1 MSTYTALY
9 RQWRPDT
16 FDEVVGQDVVIRTL
30 KNQLESGR
38 IAHAY
43 LFCGSRGTGKTST
56 AKIFARAVNCMD
68 LQENGPCGRCEACVS
83 LSSGNNMDIIEID
96 AASNNS
102 VDDVRDLRD
111 KIKFPPAVGKYRV
124 YIVDEVHMLSTGAFN
139 ALLKTLEEPPAHAV
153 FILATTA
160 PHKLPST
167 ILSRCQRFDF
177 KRIPLR
183 TIVERLKAICTR
195 IGAEVEEAGLYT
207 IARWAEGGMRDA
219 LSLLDQCIG
228 FCGSKITND
237 DVLAIL
243 GTADQGF
250 IFRAADDMLSGNAA
264 GLIES
269 IDRLSNDGK
278 DLTVFIKEL
287 TNHFRNLLVA
297 GMCDEPSELLD
308 VEDSE
313 LERLISQAKAAGE
326 SRLVKALD
334 ILTGLEADIKYSSQ
348 PRVLIELAMVKICR
362 PSSEDGS
369 LDALLDRIEALEQRL
384 KGAGSLKVQ
393 EPSEPRAAYRVE
405 KDSVRADKVMETE
418 YKAAGKTGDK
428 PAGEPAEEKAEEPA
442 AAEPAVQKGG
452 TPDLDTAWTR
462 FVKAVKK
469 ERLGLYSMFAE
480 AVPRLD
486 GNVLTLCFTEN
497 QGFHA
502 AAVEREDNRKY
513 LEQVMKQITGSDII
527 LKCQVGSMEQVRQS
541 PAKDDRDV
549 TDDDYIVRKAYEV
562 FGEDLVEVI
571 EE

>member
-68 LQENGPCGRCEACVS
+68 LQENGPCGKCEVCVS
-83 LSSGNNMDIIEID
+83 LASGNNMDIIEID

-102 VDDVRDLRD
+102 VDDVRDLRE

-124 YIVDEVHMLSTGAFN
+124 YIIDEVHMLSAGAFN

-177 KRIPLR
+177 KRIALR
-183 TIVERLKAICTR
+183 TIVNRLKTICSR
-195 IGAEVEEAGLYT
+195 IGAEVEEAGLFT

-228 FCGSKITND
+228 FCGNRITND

-243 GTADQGF
+243 GTAGQGF
-250 IFRAADDMLSGNAA
+250 IFQAADDMLSGNAA
-264 GLIES
+264 RLIES

-297 GMCDEPSELLD
+297 GVSDDPSALLD

-313 LERLISQAKAAGE
+313 LQGLISQAKAAGE
-326 SRLVKALD
+326 ARLVRTLD

-362 PSSEDGS
+362 PYSDDGS

-384 KGAGSLKVQ
+384 KGAGGIRTQ
-393 EPSEPRAAYRVE
+393 GTSETRAAYRVE
-405 KDSVRADKVMETE
+405 NDSARAVRNIDIE
-418 YKAAGKTGDK
+418 YKAAKEAEEE
-428 PAGEPAEEKAEEPA
+428 PAGESAEESAI
-442 AAEPAVQKGG
+442 AEPVVIKGG
-452 TPDLDTAWTR
+452 TPDLEAAWPK
-462 FVKAVKK
+462 FLKLVKK
-469 ERLGLYSMFAE
+469 DRLGLYSMFAE
-480 AVPRLD
+480 AVPRLN

-502 AAVEREDNRKY
+502 AAVEREDNRRF
-513 LEQVMKQITGSDII
+513 LEEMMKQVTGLDIR
-527 LKCQVGSMEQVRQS
+527 LRCVVGGSIDDLLQS
-541 PAKDDRDV
+541 PANDDRD
-549 TDDDYIVRKAYEV
+549 DAKDDYLVKKAYEV
-562 FGEDLVEVI
+562 FGKDKVEVI

>member
-56 AKIFARAVNCMD
+56 AKIFARAVNCTD
-68 LQENGPCGRCEACVS
+68 LQENGPCGKCEVCVS
-83 LSSGNNMDIIEID
+83 LASGNNMDIIEID

-102 VDDVRDLRD
+102 VDDVRDLRE

-124 YIVDEVHMLSTGAFN
+124 YIVDEVHMLSAGAFN

-183 TIVERLKAICTR
+183 TIVNRLKTICSR
-195 IGAEVEEAGLYT
+195 IGAEVEEAGLFT

-228 FCGSKITND
+228 FCGNKITND

-243 GTADQGF
+243 GTAGQGF
-250 IFRAADDMLSGNAA
+250 IFQAADDMLSGNAA

-297 GMCDEPSELLD
+297 GVCDEPSALLD

-313 LERLISQAKAAGE
+313 LQRLISQAKAAGE
-326 SRLVKALD
+326 SRLVRALD
-334 ILTGLEADIKYSSQ
+334 ILTGLEADIKYSTQ

-362 PSSEDGS
+362 PYSEDGS

-384 KGAGSLKVQ
+384 KGAGGIRTQ
-393 EPSEPRAAYRVE
+393 ETSETRAAYRVE
-405 KDSVRADKVMETE
+405 NDSARAVRNIDIE
-418 YKAAGKTGDK
+418 YKAAKEAEEE
-428 PAGEPAEEKAEEPA
+428 PAGESAEESAI
-442 AAEPAVQKGG
+442 AEPVVIKGG
-452 TPDLDTAWTR
+452 TPDLEAAWPK
-462 FVKAVKK
+462 FLKLVKK
-469 ERLGLYSMFAE
+469 DRLGLYSMFAE
-480 AVPRLD
+480 AVPRLN

-502 AAVEREDNRKY
+502 AAVEREDNRRF
-513 LEQVMKQITGSDII
+513 LEEMMKQVTGLDIR
-527 LKCQVGSMEQVRQS
+527 LRCVVGGSIDDLLQS
-541 PAKDDRDV
+541 PATDDRD
-549 TDDDYIVRKAYEV
+549 DAKDDYLVKKAYEV
-562 FGEDLVEVI
+562 FGKDKVEVI

>member
-297 GMCDEPSELLD
+297 GVCDEPSELLD

>member
-68 LQENGPCGRCEACVS
+68 LQENGPCGKCEVCVS
-83 LSSGNNMDIIEID
+83 LASGNNMDIIEID

-102 VDDVRDLRD
+102 VDDVRDLRE

-124 YIVDEVHMLSTGAFN
+124 YIVDEVHMLSAGAFN

-183 TIVERLKAICTR
+183 TIVNRLKTICSR
-195 IGAEVEEAGLYT
+195 IGAEVEEAGLFT

-228 FCGSKITND
+228 FCGNKITND

-243 GTADQGF
+243 GTAGQGF
-250 IFRAADDMLSGNAA
+250 IFQAADDMLSGNAA

-297 GMCDEPSELLD
+297 GVCDEPSALLD

-313 LERLISQAKAAGE
+313 LQRLISQAKAAGE
-326 SRLVKALD
+326 SRLVRALD
-334 ILTGLEADIKYSSQ
+334 ILTGLEADIKYSTQ

-362 PSSEDGS
+362 PYSEDGS

-384 KGAGSLKVQ
+384 KGAGGIRTQ
-393 EPSEPRAAYRVE
+393 ETSETRAAYRVE
-405 KDSVRADKVMETE
+405 NDSARAVRNIDIE
-418 YKAAGKTGDK
+418 YKAAKEAEEE
-428 PAGEPAEEKAEEPA
+428 PAGESAEESAI
-442 AAEPAVQKGG
+442 AEPVVIKGG
-452 TPDLDTAWTR
+452 TPDLEAAWPK
-462 FVKAVKK
+462 FLKLVKK
-469 ERLGLYSMFAE
+469 DRLGLYSMFAE
-480 AVPRLD
+480 AVPRLN

-502 AAVEREDNRKY
+502 AAVEREDNRRF
-513 LEQVMKQITGSDII
+513 LEEMMKQVTGLDIR
-527 LKCQVGSMEQVRQS
+527 LRCVVGGSIDDLLQS
-541 PAKDDRDV
+541 PATDDRD
-549 TDDDYIVRKAYEV
+549 DAKDDYLVKKAYEV
-562 FGEDLVEVI
+562 FGKDKVEVI

>member
-207 IARWAEGGMRDA
+207 IARWA
-219 LSLLDQCIG
+219 
-228 FCGSKITND
+228 
-237 DVLAIL
+237 
-243 GTADQGF
+243 
-250 IFRAADDMLSGNAA
+250 
-264 GLIES
+264 
-269 IDRLSNDGK
+269 
-278 DLTVFIKEL
+278 
-287 TNHFRNLLVA
+287 
-297 GMCDEPSELLD
+297 
-308 VEDSE
+308 
-313 LERLISQAKAAGE
+313 
-326 SRLVKALD
+326 
-334 ILTGLEADIKYSSQ
+334 
-348 PRVLIELAMVKICR
+348 
-362 PSSEDGS
+362 
-369 LDALLDRIEALEQRL
+369 
-384 KGAGSLKVQ
+384 
-393 EPSEPRAAYRVE
+393 
-405 KDSVRADKVMETE
+405 
-418 YKAAGKTGDK
+418 
-428 PAGEPAEEKAEEPA
+428 
-442 AAEPAVQKGG
+442 
-452 TPDLDTAWTR
+452 
-462 FVKAVKK
+462 
-469 ERLGLYSMFAE
+469 
-480 AVPRLD
+480 
-486 GNVLTLCFTEN
+486 
-497 QGFHA
+497 
-502 AAVEREDNRKY
+502 
-513 LEQVMKQITGSDII
+513 
-527 LKCQVGSMEQVRQS
+527 
-541 PAKDDRDV
+541 
-549 TDDDYIVRKAYEV
+549 
-562 FGEDLVEVI
+562 
-571 EE
+571 